1 MTERGKTLMV
11 VGTCSSAGKSLLVAA
26 LCRIFAR
33 QGICVAP
40 FKGQNLSNNAAVCAD
55 GSEIGRAQALQAE
68 AAGIAPTADMNP
80 LLLKPGADGSSQVV
94 LMGKV
99 LGEGSASFYKEHSRE
114 LWDSVTASLNRL
126 RSAYE
131 LVVIEGAGSI
141 AELNMTGPDMVNMAV
156 ARYAHAP
163 VLLVGDIERGGAV

>member
-1 MTERGKTLMV
+1 MAEQGKTLMV
-11 VGTCSSAGKSLLVAA
+11 VGSCSSAGKSLLVAA

-33 QGICVAP
+33 QGIRVAP

-80 LLLKPGADGSSQVV
+80 LLLKPGADGASQVV

-99 LGEGSASFYKEHSRE
+99 LGDGSPSLYEEHGAE
-114 LWDSVTASLNRL
+114 LWNSVTAALDRL
-126 RSAYE
+126 RSPHV
-131 LVVIEGAGSI
+131 LVIIECAGSI
-141 AELNMTGPDMVNMAV
+141 AVLNMS
-156 ARYAHAP
+156 
-163 VLLVGDIERGGAV
+163 

>member
-1 MTERGKTLMV
+1 MKEPGKTLMV
-11 VGTCSSAGKSLLVAA
+11 VGSCSSAGKSLLVTA

-33 QGICVAP
+33 QGVHVAP

-80 LLLKPGADGSSQVV
+80 LLLKPGADRSSQVV

-99 LGEGSASFYKEHSRE
+99 LGESS
-114 LWDSVTASLNRL
+114 TSL
-126 RSAYE
+126 YE
-131 LVVIEGAGSI
+131 
-141 AELNMTGPDMVNMAV
+141 
-156 ARYAHAP
+156 
-163 VLLVGDIERGGAV
+163 ERGEEL